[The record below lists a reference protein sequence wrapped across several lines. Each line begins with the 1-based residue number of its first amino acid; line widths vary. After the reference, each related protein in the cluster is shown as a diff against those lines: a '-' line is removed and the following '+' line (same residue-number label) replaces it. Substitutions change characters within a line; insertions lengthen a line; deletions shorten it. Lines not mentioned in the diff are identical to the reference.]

1 VSVIGSQQRETPM
14 KRLRG
19 IVSLLIALAAAAI
32 LACVAAQ
39 PASAD
44 TPTDDPCVVIDDDMQ
59 KSWLID
65 CDDSL

>member
-1 VSVIGSQQRETPM
+1 M

-32 LACVAAQ
+32 VAGMAAQ

-44 TPTDDPCVVIDDDMQ
+44 SPTDDPCVVISDDMQ

-65 CDDSL
+65 CDIDL